1 MPFTNAEKYKCA
13 ERELAMRYRVYE
25 RWVDAGKM
33 KRATAD
39 REYALMEDIAAQT
52 AAGAHAARREGM
64 NRFGGRLSA
73 PQPRWPPDAP
83 GIATL
88 ARPTVP
94 GDDNG

>member
-39 REYALMEDIAAQT
+39 REYALMEDIAAHFRELVEAER
-52 AAGAHAARREGM
+52 AAQALPLE
-64 NRFGGRLSA
+64 LPPA
-73 PQPRWPPDAP
+73 PMLR
-83 GIATL
+83 
-88 ARPTVP
+88 VVKE
-94 GDDNG
+94 